1 MKLFPTQ
8 VKAPHLMT
16 KQKEMNATLMNAKSG
31 YYFFQRFRLF
41 IIKKKHTHLL
51 EIKRKSQSYNR

>member
-16 KQKEMNATLMNAKSG
+16 KQEEMSATLMNAKSG

-41 IIKKKHTHLL
+41 IIKKTHTS
-51 EIKRKSQSYNR
+51 IGD